1 MQFTSYL
8 FKLSLC
14 EIKSTQNLK
23 FFYHYHKTNIIQFL
37 TYIFFPLKMNANL
50 SRYLEDLEAFS
61 GEITFI
67 RRQMMQTA
75 ESNKYADVIALVDR
89 LMECYSKIIAFIRH
103 RVMDKTIRPRR
114 IGRVRR
120 NAIDERPIS
129 PIYERIEE

>member
-1 MQFTSYL
+1 
-8 FKLSLC
+8 
-14 EIKSTQNLK
+14 
-23 FFYHYHKTNIIQFL
+23 
-37 TYIFFPLKMNANL
+37 
-50 SRYLEDLEAFS
+50 
-61 GEITFI
+61 
-67 RRQMMQTA
+67 MQTA